1 MRCYPQGYLPL
12 LSLELNWA
20 LRFVNLVGLYN
31 VTAFGLKM
39 NFELQ
44 EAIIRDF
51 LLLIQRYVWGT
62 QEVVSV

>member
-1 MRCYPQGYLPL
+1 MHCYPWGYFPL
-12 LSLELNWA
+12 LSLELYWA
-20 LRFVNLVGLYN
+20 HRLVNLVALEN
-31 VTAFGLKM
+31 VTAFGLRM

-44 EAIIRDF
+44 ETIIRDF